1 MTQTQSSSDEGT
13 RQRGDAPGRRPPLT
27 HQPHGGEAV
36 QSFAQQRLWFLA
48 QLDPGGF
55 AYNAPF
61 ATRLTG
67 PLDVGA
73 LEAGFQEVVQR
84 HESLRTT
91 FAQVEGHPVQRIHAK
106 VELTLEVEDVAE
118 AEVVAHAEQEAR
130 RPFDLERG
138 PLLRVRLLRVS
149 PDEHVLLWTV
159 HHIVFDGWSM
169 GVLER
174 EVAAAYGAR
183 VRGAASELEPLPAQ
197 YADYARWQ
205 REWLKGEVLERQL
218 AWWKE
223 QLAGVPPVLE
233 LPTDR
238 PRPPVQSFRGALL
251 RVPLPEELTSALR
264 ELSRKE
270 GATLFMTLL
279 AGFHALLARY
289 SGQSDVVVG
298 SPFAGRSQH
307 DLEGMVGFF
316 ANTLALRAD
325 TEGVSFP
332 ELLGRVRKA
341 CLGAFVHQD
350 LPFEQLV
357 DALQSTRDLSRAPIF
372 QAAFALQGEP
382 GSELKLSGMSA
393 TDVAF
398 EPGVSKFDLTLF
410 VRETPQGLMGLW
422 EYSTALFDEATI
434 ARMAARYVRLLES
447 AVARPEQRVSE
458 LPLLSEAERHQLLV
472 EWNDTQTEYP
482 CDACIHGLFE
492 AQAARTPDAVA
503 VEFEGARL
511 TYAELNGRANQL
523 ARYLRRRGVVA
534 GTRVG
539 LCAGRSL
546 ELVVATL
553 AILKAGGAYVP
564 LDSAYPGE
572 RLAFMVEDSNLHVL
586 LAQPALFTRLPP
598 DLRVDVVPLVPM
610 GEAFSQGRSEN
621 PGRPLDST
629 RDNLTRK
636 LAEDAGRLQASM
648 AQDISC
654 ERTEDLGEPGAADR
668 LAYVMYTSGST
679 GRPKAVGIPHR
690 GVVRLV
696 KGTRFVELSQR
707 EVLLQL
713 APISFDASTFE
724 LWGALLNGAKLVL
737 FPEHSPS
744 LEELGRALVCH
755 RVTTLWLTA
764 ALFEQVMAAQP
775 EALSGVRQVLAGGDV
790 LSPTAVR
797 ARLAQGGL
805 LINGYGPTENTTFTC
820 CNPMTQPGQVGP
832 TVSIGRPISNT
843 QVYLLDAALEPVPV
857 GVWGELYTGGDGLAW
872 GYLGRAELTAER
884 FVPHPFSARPGARLY
899 RTGDRARWLPDG
911 RIEFSGRLDGQVKLR
926 GFRIE
931 PGEVESALLRHPGVR
946 EAVVVARE
954 DGPGGK
960 RLVAYFVPHGEAP
973 ATAELRAHAQAKL
986 PEYMVPSAFVA
997 LPALPLTPN
1006 GKVDRKALPAPY
1018 VEAPSGEQVAP
1029 RTAMEQ
1035 VVAGVFGPLL
1045 GLEQVGADSH
1055 FFELG
1060 GHSLLATQAVSR
1072 LREVVGRELPV
1083 RALFEAPTVA
1093 QLARR
1098 LEEADGA
1105 TSAPLTHQPHGGEA
1119 VQSFAQ
1125 QRLWFLSQ
1133 FDASG
1138 ISYNIPFALRLKGP
1152 LDVEALEAGFQ
1163 EVARRHESL
1172 RTTFAE
1178 VDGRPIQRIHAR
1190 LELNLRVA
1198 EVAEA
1203 EVVARAEQEARQ
1215 PFDLEQGPLLRV
1227 RLLRVAPEEHV
1238 LLWTVHH
1245 IVFDGWSVGV
1255 LYQELSE
1262 SYSARVRGEV
1272 SRLDTLPVQYADY
1285 ARWQREWLKGEVLE
1299 RQLAWWK
1306 EHLAGAPPVLELP
1319 TDRPRPPVQ
1328 SFRGALL
1335 RVPLPDALA
1344 SALRRL
1350 SQREGATLYMTLLAG
1365 FQALLAR
1372 YSGQSDLVVGSPISG
1387 RNWREVE
1394 PLLGFFVN
1402 TLALR
1407 VDTGGGVSFRE
1418 LLGRVRKACLGA
1430 FAHQD
1435 LPFEH
1440 LVDALQPTRD
1450 LSRSPLFQVMFVMPG
1465 TPRPLALEDVTA
1477 EELVF
1482 EPGVAK
1488 FDLTLFAW
1496 EQPRGLETY
1505 WEYNTDLY
1513 DEATVA
1519 RMVGHYVWLLQAAVA
1534 EPGQR
1539 VDSLP
1544 LLGEA
1549 ERDRLLLEWGSRE
1562 DSTYVPGLMHRW
1574 VEAQVARTPGAE
1586 AVTDGTRSLTYAELD
1601 ARANQLAHHL
1611 LSLGVRPNGSVGLCL
1626 DRGSLDMP
1634 VAVLATLK
1642 AGAAFLPLDP
1652 TWPSE
1657 RLALMLEDT
1666 GAPVVVAHGHLVSA
1680 VPAGSGA
1687 HLLRLDEAAEA
1698 VSACPTHVPPVEV
1711 SPETHCYFVYTSG
1724 STGRPKGIVMSH
1736 RAVGNMLWWLLQR
1749 SVKPDATTLQ
1759 FASLNFD
1766 VSFQEM
1772 FGTWCLGGRV
1782 LLMTPPLRQ
1791 DPTAMLRY
1799 MVRHRVERLYL
1810 PFVALQALCDA
1821 ALGETELP
1829 PLTEVVTAGEQLQV
1843 TPALVAFF
1851 ERLPGCVLE
1860 NQYGPSEAHVV
1871 TAWRAS
1877 GPPSSWPALPPVGR
1891 PIPNVRLQV
1900 VDSWGAPCPIGVPGE
1915 VYVAGASLAH
1925 GYHGRP
1931 DLTADRFVPDMLG
1944 GASGARTYRTGDRA
1958 RWLADGNLE
1967 FLGRLDGQVKLR
1979 GFRIELGEVEV
1990 VLRAFPGV
1998 RDAVAIV
2005 REDVPG
2011 DRRLVAYVVPQEGP
2025 SVELAGLREHLQ
2037 AKLPEYMV
2045 PSAFVPLA
2053 TLPLAPT
2060 GKVDRKALPAPKAD
2074 ASQAGLVAPRTA
2086 MEQVVAGVFGPLL
2099 GLERVGTDGHFFELG
2114 GHSLLAT
2121 QAVSRLRDVVGR
2133 ELPVRALFEAPTVAQ
2148 LARRLEE
2155 VLEEE
2160 RGVPPPPLVHQP
2172 HGGEA
2177 VQSFAQQRLWFVSQ
2191 IDVGGFSYNMPN
2203 ALRLKGPL
2211 DVGALEAGFQE
2222 VVRRHES
2229 LRTTFAE
2236 VEGQPIQRI
2245 HPEVELRLEVE
2256 EVAEADVIARAEQEA
2271 RTPFDLERGPLLRVR
2286 LLRVTPEEHVL
2297 LWTVHHIVFD
2307 GWSMGVLE
2315 REVAA
2320 LYGARVRGEALT
2332 LEALPVQYADYAR
2345 WQREWLKGEV
2355 LERQLSWWKEQLAG
2369 VPPVL
2374 ELPTDRPRP
2383 TVQSFN
2389 GAHLSMR
2396 LPPELAGALRELS
2409 RKEGVTLFMTLLAG
2423 FQALLAR
2430 YSGQSDLVVGSPI
2443 SGRNWREVE
2452 PLLGFFVNTL
2462 ALRVDT
2468 GGGASF
2474 RELLGRV
2481 RKMCLGAYAHQDLPF
2496 EHVVDALQ
2504 PARDLS
2510 RSPLFQVMFVM
2521 PGATVPMALPG
2532 LASEEV
2538 AFEPGMAKFDL
2549 TLFVRELPQGLV
2561 AFWEYN
2567 TDLHDAETVA
2577 RMAGHYVRL
2586 LQGAASRPGQRVDS
2600 LPLLGEAERR
2610 RLLVEWN
2617 ATEAPRPTEP
2627 NVHALFEVWAERTPD
2642 AIAVRMGDARLTYG
2656 ELNRKANRLAHLL
2669 RGAGVGPE
2677 VLVGLCVGRSLDLAV
2692 GVLGILKAGGAY
2704 VPLDPAYPPERLA
2717 MMLRASRA
2725 PLLLTQSTLPA
2736 VLPPDEV
2743 RRLCLDTET
2752 FAGASE
2758 VDLPALAGPE
2768 SLAYVIYT
2776 SGSTGVPK
2784 GVAMPHGP
2792 LLNLL
2797 HWQTGAF
2804 VVPRGRTLQFSALS
2818 FDVSFQELLST
2829 WAVGGELVLIS
2840 EAQRLD
2846 ARALLELMDR
2856 QEVERLFLP
2865 FVALQNLAEVADR
2878 EECVPRR
2885 LREIITAGEQ
2895 LRVTP
2900 ALRRFIRRLGDC
2912 VLHNQYGPTECHATT
2927 ALLLSGDTGTW
2938 PDLPSI
2944 GQPIS
2949 NGHVHLLDE
2958 HLAPVPIGVSGELYI
2973 GGELLAR
2980 GYLHRPELT
2989 PERFIP
2995 DPFSSRPGARLYR
3008 TGDFAR
3014 YLPDGALEFLGRR
3027 DAQVKVRGY
3036 RIELAEVESALAHH
3050 PALKDCV
3057 VEAREDGSGHKRLV
3071 GYVVGAG
3078 GPPPPAAELRAFL
3091 KERLPDYMVP
3101 GHFVPMDAFPLSPS
3115 GKVNRRALPAPEG
3128 SLHDSTRVRVAPRSA
3143 LELQLVRAW
3152 EEVLGLHPV
3161 GIRDDFFE
3169 LGGHSLLAVRLLG
3182 RIRELTG
3189 RALPVAALFQG
3200 ATVEHVAGL
3209 LRREQGPS
3217 SSLVQLRGGTAKR
3230 PFFCIHPVGGT
3241 VLAYAELAHL
3251 LGPDQPFYGVQ
3262 SPGLEGEAPPVGSLE
3277 DLAARYLEAVRA
3289 VQSRGPYLLG
3299 GWSMGGSLAFEMA
3312 RQLASQGEEVGL
3324 LALIDTY
3331 AQTFP
3336 GGTVTPEWLEP
3347 ARLGALFYRDLLR
3360 ATGADLPC
3368 PEEELSRLAPDEAL
3382 RVLEEAGRKAAALPE
3397 SGMQSLHTLRRVFE
3411 SNLRAAWSYV
3421 PRPYAGALLSFEAS
3435 EATRPHGWEPL
3446 ARGGVEVHT
3455 LEGDHYSLLRGPGVR
3470 TLAALLRDALA
3481 RAHAGDARSPRSES
3495 A

>member
-1 MTQTQSSSDEGT
+1 M
-13 RQRGDAPGRRPPLT
+13 

-36 QSFAQQRLWFLA
+36 QSFAQQRLWFLS
-48 QLDPGGF
+48 QLDAGGF
-55 AYNAPF
+55 SYNAPF
-61 ATRLTG
+61 AARLKG

-73 LEAGFQEVVQR
+73 LEAGFREVVLR

-91 FAQVEGHPVQRIHAK
+91 FAEVDGLPVQRIHSR
-106 VELTLEVEDVAE
+106 VELKLEVEEVAE
-118 AEVVAHAEQEAR
+118 EEVIARAEQEAR

-149 PDEHVLLWTV
+149 PEEHVLLWCV

-174 EVAAAYGAR
+174 EVAAVYGAR
-183 VRGAASELEPLPAQ
+183 VRGEEPRLEALPVQ

-218 AWWKE
+218 SWWKE
-223 QLAGVPPVLE
+223 QLAGAPPVLE

-238 PRPPVQSFRGALL
+238 PRPPVQSFHGALL
-251 RVPLPEELTSALR
+251 RVPLPDALAGALR

-270 GATLFMTLL
+270 GVTLFMTLL
-279 AGFHALLARY
+279 AGFQALLARY

-298 SPFAGRSQH
+298 SPFAGRALR
-307 DLEGMVGFF
+307 DMEGLVGFF
-316 ANTLALRAD
+316 ANTLALRVD
-325 TEGVSFP
+325 TGGGASFR

-341 CLGAFVHQD
+341 CLGAFAHQD

-357 DALQSTRDLSRAPIF
+357 DALQSTRDPSRSPIF
-372 QAAFALQGEP
+372 QAAFVLQGEP
-382 GSELKLSGMSA
+382 ASELRLSGVSA
-393 TDVAF
+393 SDVGF

-410 VRETPQGLMGLW
+410 VRDTPQGLACLW
-422 EYSTALFDEATI
+422 EYSTGLFDEATV
-434 ARMAARYVRLLES
+434 ARMAEHYARLLWA
-447 AVARPEQRVSE
+447 AVKTPERRVSE
-458 LPLLSEAERHQLLV
+458 LPLLSSAERHRLLE
-472 EWNDTQTEYP
+472 EWSGPRTEYP
-482 CDACIHGLFE
+482 RDVCIHTLVE
-492 AQAARTPDAVA
+492 AQVARTPDAVA
-503 VEFEGARL
+503 VEYDGARL
-511 TYAELNGRANQL
+511 TYSELNRRANQL
-523 ARYLRRRGVVA
+523 ARHLRRSGVVA
-534 GTRVG
+534 GSRVG

-546 ELVVATL
+546 EMVVATL

-564 LDSAYPGE
+564 LDASYPGE
-572 RLAFMVEDSNLHVL
+572 RLAFMVEDTGLQVL
-586 LAQPALFTRLPP
+586 LAQPSLISRLPP
-598 DLRVDVVPLVPM
+598 VCAAVVPLEPSW
-610 GEAFSQGRSEN
+610 EPFSRES
-621 PGRPLDST
+621 P
-629 RDNLTRK
+629 
-636 LAEDAGRLQASM
+636 
-648 AQDISC
+648 
-654 ERTEDLGEPGAADR
+654 EDLGEPMPAGA
-668 LAYVMYTSGST
+668 LAYVMFTSGST
-679 GRPKAVGIPHR
+679 GRPKGVCIPHR

-696 KGTRFVELSQR
+696 KGARFVELGER
-707 EVLLQL
+707 EVFLQL
-713 APISFDASTFE
+713 APISFDAATLE
-724 LWGALLNGAKLVL
+724 LWGALLNGARLVV
-737 FPEHSPS
+737 FSEHAPTP
-744 LEELGRALVCH
+744 EELGRALVRH
-755 RVTTLWLTA
+755 GITTLWLTS
-764 ALFEQVMAAQP
+764 ALFEQMMASRP
-775 EALSGVRQVLAGGDV
+775 EALAGVRQVLAGGDV
-790 LSPTAVR
+790 LSPSAAR
-797 ARLAQGGL
+797 ARLSQGGL
-805 LINGYGPTENTTFTC
+805 LVNGYGPTENTTFTC
-820 CNPMTQPGQVGP
+820 CHPMTGPEQVGH
-832 TVSIGRPISNT
+832 TVSIGRPIANT
-843 QVYLLDAALEPVPV
+843 QVYLLDDALEPVPV
-857 GVWGELYTGGDGLAW
+857 GVWGELCTGGDGLAW
-872 GYLGRAELTAER
+872 GYLHLPELTAER
-884 FVPHPFSARPGARLY
+884 FVPNPFSQEPGARLY

-911 RIEFSGRLDGQVKLR
+911 RIEFAGRLDGQVKLR

-960 RLVAYFVPHGEAP
+960 RLVAYFVPREAAP
-973 ATAELRAHAQAKL
+973 ATAELRADMQALL
-986 PEYMVPSAFVA
+986 PEYMVPSAFVE

-1006 GKVDRKALPAPY
+1006 GKVDRKALPAPDLEAAAGEY
-1018 VEAPSGEQVAP
+1018 VQP

-1035 VVAGVFGPLL
+1035 VVAGVFGAVL
-1045 GLEQVGADSH
+1045 GMERVGAEGH

-1060 GHSLLATQAVSR
+1060 GHSLLATQAISR
-1072 LREVVGRELPV
+1072 LREAVGRELPV
-1083 RALFEAPTVA
+1083 RALFEAPTVM

-1098 LEEADGA
+1098 LEEGGKVP
-1105 TSAPLTHQPHGGEA
+1105 APLVHQPHGGEA

-1125 QRLWFLSQ
+1125 QRLWFTSQ
-1133 FDASG
+1133 LDAG
-1138 ISYNIPFALRLKGP
+1138 GFSYNIPFATRLKGP
-1152 LDVEALEAGFQ
+1152 LDVEALEASFR
-1163 EVARRHESL
+1163 EVVHRHESL

-1178 VDGRPIQRIHAR
+1178 VDGLPVQRIHSR
-1190 LELNLRVA
+1190 VELKVEVE
-1198 EVAEA
+1198 EVAEE
-1203 EVVARAEQEARQ
+1203 EVIASAEQEARR
-1215 PFDLEQGPLLRV
+1215 PFDLERGPLLRV
-1227 RLLRVAPEEHV
+1227 RLLRVGPEEHV
-1238 LLWTVHH
+1238 LLWCVHH

-1255 LYQELSE
+1255 LHRELSE
-1262 SYSARVRGEV
+1262 SYSARVGEAEQ
-1272 SRLDTLPVQYADY
+1272 RLEALPVQYADY

-1299 RQLAWWK
+1299 RQLSWWK
-1306 EHLAGAPPVLELP
+1306 EQLAGAPLALELP

-1335 RVPLPDALA
+1335 RVPLPDELAVALHPFT
-1344 SALRRL
+1344 R
-1350 SQREGATLYMTLLAG
+1350 REGATLFMTLLAG

-1407 VDTGGGVSFRE
+1407 IDTGGGVSFRE

-1435 LPFEH
+1435 LPFEQ
-1440 LVDALQPTRD
+1440 LVDALQPGRD

-1465 TPRPLALEDVTA
+1465 TPRPLALSGITAEDVD
-1477 EELVF
+1477 F

-1496 EQPRGLETY
+1496 DTPRGLETY
-1505 WEYNTDLY
+1505 WEYNTDLF
-1513 DEATVA
+1513 DEETVV
-1519 RMVGHYVWLLQAAVA
+1519 RMAEHYTRLLQAAVSQ
-1534 EPGQR
+1534 PDQR
-1539 VDSLP
+1539 VEALP

-1549 ERDRLLLEWGSRE
+1549 ERRRLLVEWGSRE
-1562 DSTYVPGLMHRW
+1562 DVTYAPGLMHRW
-1574 VEAQVARTPGAE
+1574 VEAQVARTPEAE
-1586 AVTDGTRSLTYAELD
+1586 AVTDGTRSLTYAELE

-1611 LSLGVRPNGSVGLCL
+1611 LALGVPPNGTVGLCL

-1666 GAPVVVAHGHLVSA
+1666 GAPVVVAHGHLVAA
-1680 VPAGSGA
+1680 VPRGSGA
-1687 HLLRLDEAAEA
+1687 RLLRLDEAADA
-1698 VSACPTHVPPVEV
+1698 ISACPTYVPPVEV

-1821 ALGETELP
+1821 ALGEEELP

-1871 TAWRAS
+1871 AAWRAS
-1877 GPPSSWPALPPVGR
+1877 GPPASWPALPPVGR

-1900 VDSWGAPCPIGVPGE
+1900 VDSRGEPCPIGVPGE

-1931 DLTADRFVPDMLG
+1931 DLTADRFIPDTLG
-1944 GASGARTYRTGDRA
+1944 GPPGARTYRTGDRA

-1990 VLRAFPGV
+1990 VLRSFPGV

-2011 DRRLVAYVVPQEGP
+2011 DRRLVGYVVPQEGQP
-2025 SVELAGLREHLQ
+2025 VELAGLREHLQ

-2060 GKVDRKALPAPKAD
+2060 GKVDRKALPAPRVEGT
-2074 ASQAGLVAPRTA
+2074 QAGHVAPRTA

-2099 GLERVGTDGHFFELG
+2099 GMERVGSDGHFFELG

-2121 QAVSRLRDVVGR
+2121 QAVSRLREVVGR

-2160 RGVPPPPLVHQP
+2160 GSAPPPPLVHQP

-2177 VQSFAQQRLWFVSQ
+2177 VQSFAQQRLWFLSQ
-2191 IDVGGFSYNMPN
+2191 LDAGGFSYNMPN

-2236 VEGQPIQRI
+2236 VDGLPVQRI
-2245 HPEVELRLEVE
+2245 HARVELKLEVE
-2256 EVAEADVIARAEQEA
+2256 EVAEEEVIARAEQEA
-2271 RTPFDLERGPLLRVR
+2271 RRPFDLERGPLLRVR
-2286 LLRVTPEEHVL
+2286 LLRVSPEEHVL
-2297 LWTVHHIVFD
+2297 LWCVHHIVFD

-2320 LYGARVRGEALT
+2320 MYGARVRGEEPR

-2345 WQREWLKGEV
+2345 WQREWLQGEV

-2369 VPPVL
+2369 APPVL
-2374 ELPTDRPRP
+2374 ELPTDRPHP
-2383 TVQSFN
+2383 PVQSFN
-2389 GAHLSMR
+2389 GVHLPMR

-2462 ALRVDT
+2462 ALRIDT
-2468 GGGASF
+2468 GGGVSF

-2481 RKMCLGAYAHQDLPF
+2481 RKACLGAFAHQDLPF
-2496 EHVVDALQ
+2496 EQLVDALQ
-2504 PARDLS
+2504 PGRDLS

-2521 PGATVPMALPG
+2521 PGATVPMTLSG
-2532 LASEEV
+2532 LVSEEV
-2538 AFEPGMAKFDL
+2538 SFEPGMAKFDL

-2561 AFWEYN
+2561 AYWEYN
-2567 TDLHDAETVA
+2567 TDLFDAETVA
-2577 RMAGHYVRL
+2577 RMAGHYTRL
-2586 LQGAASRPGQRVDS
+2586 LQAAVSQPNQRVEA

-2617 ATEAPRPTEP
+2617 ATEAPRPAEP
-2627 NVHALFEVWAERTPD
+2627 GVQMLFEAWALRTPD
-2642 AIAVRMGDARLTYG
+2642 AVAVRMGDARLSYG
-2656 ELNRKANRLAHLL
+2656 ELNRRANQLAHVL
-2669 RGAGVGPE
+2669 RGRGVGPD
-2677 VLVGLCVGRSLDLAV
+2677 VPVGLCVPRSLELAV

-2704 VPLDPAYPPERLA
+2704 VPLDPAYPPERLG

-2725 PLLLTQSTLPA
+2725 PLLLTLSTLPA
-2736 VLPPDEV
+2736 VLPEGEV
-2743 RRLCLDTET
+2743 HRLCLDTGGSI
-2752 FAGASE
+2752 FAGAS
-2758 VDLPALAGPE
+2758 DANLPPLAGPE

-2776 SGSTGVPK
+2776 SGSTGTPK

-2792 LLNLL
+2792 LLNLV
-2797 HWQTGAF
+2797 HWQLESS
-2804 VVPRGRTLQFSALS
+2804 VLPRGRTLQFSALS
-2818 FDVSFQELLST
+2818 FDVCFQELFST
-2829 WAVGGELVLIS
+2829 WAAGGELVLVS
-2840 EAQRLD
+2840 EEQRRD
-2846 ARALLELMDR
+2846 AHALLDLMDQ

-2878 EECVPRR
+2878 EERVPRR

-2900 ALRRFIRRLGDC
+2900 ALRRLARRLEGC
-2912 VLHNQYGPTECHATT
+2912 VLHNQYGPVESHVTT
-2927 ALLLSGDTGTW
+2927 ALTLSGAPEAW

-2944 GQPIS
+2944 GRPIA
-2949 NGHVHLLDE
+2949 NARIHLLDE
-2958 HLAPVPIGVSGELYI
+2958 HLSPVPIGVPGEVFI
-2973 GGELLAR
+2973 GGEVLAR

-2989 PERFIP
+2989 QERFVP

-3014 YLPDGALEFLGRR
+3014 YLPDGSIAFLGRR
-3027 DAQVKVRGY
+3027 DSQVKVRGY
-3036 RIELAEVESALAHH
+3036 RIELAEVEAALAHH

-3057 VEAREDGSGHKRLV
+3057 VEAREAGSGHKRLV

-3078 GPPPPAAELRAFL
+3078 GPPPPVTELRAFL
-3091 KERLPDYMVP
+3091 KERLPEYMVP
-3101 GHFVPMDAFPLSPS
+3101 VHFVPMDAFPLTPS

-3128 SLHDSTRVRVAPRSA
+3128 ASHESTRARVAPRTS
-3143 LELQLVRAW
+3143 LELQLVRVW
-3152 EEVLGLHPV
+3152 EEVLGLHPL

-3169 LGGHSLLAVRLLG
+3169 LGGHSLLAVRLLA
-3182 RIRELTG
+3182 RVRELTG
-3189 RALPVAALFQG
+3189 HSLPVAALFQG
-3200 ATVEHVAGL
+3200 ATVERVAEL
-3209 LRREQGPS
+3209 LRREQGPAS
-3217 SSLVQLRGGTAKR
+3217 PLVLLRGGTQRR

-3251 LGPDQPFYGVQ
+3251 LGPGQPFYGLQ
-3262 SPGLEGEAPPVGSLE
+3262 SPGLEGEAPPCDRLE
-3277 DLAARYLEAVRA
+3277 DLAALYLDAVRA
-3289 VQSRGPYLLG
+3289 VQPRGPYLLG
-3299 GWSMGGSLAFEMA
+3299 GWSMGGSIAFEMA
-3312 RQLASQGEEVGL
+3312 RQLHARGEEVGL
-3324 LALIDTY
+3324 LALIDTF
-3331 AQTFP
+3331 ASAFP
-3336 GGTVTPEWLEP
+3336 GGTVSPEWLEP

-3368 PEEELSRLAPDEAL
+3368 SEEALSRLAPDEAL
-3382 RVLEEAGRKAAALPE
+3382 RVLEEAGRAAAALPE
-3397 SGMQSLHTLRRVFE
+3397 SGMQSLRTLRQVFE

-3421 PRPYAGALLSFEAS
+3421 PRPYAGALLSIEAS
-3435 EATRPHGWEPL
+3435 AASRPHGWVGL
-3446 ARGGVEVHT
+3446 ALGGVEVHT
-3455 LEGDHYSLLRGPGVR
+3455 LEGDHYALLRGPGVKA
-3470 TLAALLRDALA
+3470 LAALLREALA
-3481 RAHAGDARSPRSES
+3481 RAHASGARAQRSAS

>member
-1 MTQTQSSSDEGT
+1 MTQTQASSNEGT

-61 ATRLTG
+61 ATRLKG

-73 LEAGFQEVVQR
+73 LEAGFQEVVRR

-91 FAQVEGHPVQRIHAK
+91 FSQVEGQPVQRIHEN
-106 VELTLEVEDVAE
+106 VELKLEVEDVAE
-118 AEVVAHAEQEAR
+118 ADVIAHAEQEAR
-130 RPFDLERG
+130 APFDLERG
-138 PLLRVRLLRVS
+138 PLLRVRLLRVA
-149 PDEHVLLWTV
+149 PAEHVLLWTV
-159 HHIVFDGWSM
+159 HHLVFDGWSM

-174 EVAAAYGAR
+174 EVAAVYGAR
-183 VRGAASELEPLPAQ
+183 VRGEAPELEPLPAQ

-205 REWLKGEVLERQL
+205 REWLTGEVLERQL
-218 AWWKE
+218 EWWKE
-223 QLAGVPPVLE
+223 QLAGAPPVLE

-238 PRPPVQSFRGALL
+238 PRPPVQSFHGALL
-251 RVPLPEELTSALR
+251 RVPLPEDLTSALR

-270 GATLFMTLL
+270 GVTLFMTLL

-325 TEGVSFP
+325 TEGASFH
-332 ELLGRVRKA
+332 ELLGRVRKV

-357 DALQSTRDLSRAPIF
+357 DALQSTRDLSRSPIF

-382 GSELKLSGMSA
+382 GSELKLSGVSA
-393 TDVAF
+393 SDVAF

-410 VRETPQGLMGLW
+410 VRETSYGLEGLW
-422 EYSTALFDEATI
+422 EYSTGLFDEATI
-434 ARMAARYVRLLES
+434 ARMAGHYARLLAA

-458 LPLLSEAERHQLLV
+458 LPLLSEDERHQLWV
-472 EWNDTQTEYP
+472 EWNDTRTEYP
-482 CDACIHGLFE
+482 RDACIHGLFE

-503 VEFEGARL
+503 VESEGARL

-539 LCAGRSL
+539 LCTGRSL

-572 RLAFMVEDSNLHVL
+572 RLAFMVEDSGLQVL
-586 LAQPALFTRLPP
+586 LAQPALLPRLPP
-598 DLRVDVVPLVPM
+598 DLRVDVVPLEPM
-610 GEAFSQGRSEN
+610 GEAFSRERIEN
-621 PGRPLDST
+621 
-629 RDNLTRK
+629 
-636 LAEDAGRLQASM
+636 
-648 AQDISC
+648 
-654 ERTEDLGEPGAADR
+654 LGEPGAAEG

-696 KGTRFVELSQR
+696 KGSRFVELSQC

-737 FPEHSPS
+737 FPEHAPS
-744 LEELGRALVCH
+744 LEELGRALVRH
-755 RVTTLWLTA
+755 GVTTLWLTA
-764 ALFEQVMAAQP
+764 ALFEQMMASQP

-797 ARLAQGGL
+797 ARLSQGGL
-805 LINGYGPTENTTFTC
+805 LVNGYGPTENTTFTC
-820 CNPMTQPGQVGP
+820 CHPMTEPRQVGP
-832 TVSIGRPISNT
+832 TVSIGRPIANT
-843 QVYLLDAALEPVPV
+843 QVYLLDVALELVPV

-872 GYLGRAELTAER
+872 GYLGRPELTAER
-884 FVPHPFSARPGARLY
+884 FIPHPFSPQHGARLY
-899 RTGDRARWLPDG
+899 RTGDRARWLADG
-911 RIEFSGRLDGQVKLR
+911 RLEFSGRLDGQVKLR

-960 RLVAYFVPHGEAP
+960 RLIAYFVPHGEAP

-986 PEYMVPSAFVA
+986 PEYMVPSAFVS

-1018 VEAPSGEQVAP
+1018 VEAASGEQVAP

-1098 LEEADGA
+1098 LEEAGGA

-1152 LDVEALEAGFQ
+1152 LEVEALEASFQ

-1190 LELNLRVA
+1190 LELKLRVEEAA
-1198 EVAEA
+1198 ET
-1203 EVVARAEQEARQ
+1203 EVVARAEQEARR
-1215 PFDLEQGPLLRV
+1215 PFDLERGPLLRV
-1227 RLLRVAPEEHV
+1227 RLLRVASEEHV

-1255 LYQELSE
+1255 LHHELSE

-1272 SRLDTLPVQYADY
+1272 SRLDALPVQYADY
-1285 ARWQREWLKGEVLE
+1285 ARWQREWLQGEVLE
-1299 RQLAWWK
+1299 RQLSWWK

-1344 SALRRL
+1344 RALRQL
-1350 SQREGATLYMTLLAG
+1350 SQREGTTLYMTLLAG

-1372 YSGQSDLVVGSPISG
+1372 YSGQSDIVVGSPISG

-1418 LLGRVRKACLGA
+1418 LLGRVRRACLGA

-1450 LSRSPLFQVMFVMPG
+1450 MSRSPLFQVMFVMPG
-1465 TPRPLALEDVTA
+1465 TPRPLALEGVTA
-1477 EELVF
+1477 DELVF

-1519 RMVGHYVWLLQAAVA
+1519 LMVGHYVWLLQAAVS

-1544 LLGEA
+1544 LLGET
-1549 ERDRLLLEWGSRE
+1549 ERNRLLLEWGSRE
-1562 DSTYVPGLMHRW
+1562 DTTYAPGLMHRW
-1574 VEAQVARTPGAE
+1574 VEAQVARTPEAE
-1586 AVTDGTRSLTYAELD
+1586 AVTDGTSSLTYAELD

-1652 TWPSE
+1652 TWPAE

-1666 GAPVVVAHGHLVSA
+1666 GAPVVVAHGQLVSA
-1680 VPAGSGA
+1680 VPPGSGA
-1687 HLLRLDEAAEA
+1687 HLLRLDEAADA
-1698 VSACPTHVPPVEV
+1698 ISACPTHVPAVDV

-1810 PFVALQALCDA
+1810 PFVALQAVCDA
-1821 ALGETELP
+1821 ALGEAELP

-1891 PIPNVRLQV
+1891 PIPNVRLHV
-1900 VDSWGAPCPIGVPGE
+1900 VDSRGEPCPIGVPGE

-1931 DLTADRFVPDMLG
+1931 DLTADRFVPDLLG
-1944 GASGARTYRTGDRA
+1944 GPSGARTYRTGDRA

-2060 GKVDRKALPAPKAD
+2060 GKVDRKALPLPTAG
-2074 ASQAGLVAPRTA
+2074 STQAGRVAPRTA
-2086 MEQVVAGVFGPLL
+2086 MEQVVAGIFGPLL
-2099 GLERVGTDGHFFELG
+2099 GLERVGADDHFFELG

-2121 QAVSRLRDVVGR
+2121 RVVSRLRDVVGR

-2191 IDVGGFSYNMPN
+2191 LDAGGFSYNMPN

-2211 DVGALEAGFQE
+2211 DVSALEASFQE
-2222 VVRRHES
+2222 VARRHES

-2236 VEGQPIQRI
+2236 VDGQPVQRI
-2245 HPEVELRLEVE
+2245 HAKVEPRLEVE
-2256 EVAEADVIARAEQEA
+2256 DVAEKDVIARAEQEA

-2297 LWTVHHIVFD
+2297 LWTVHHLVFD

-2320 LYGARVRGEALT
+2320 VYGARVRGEAPE

-2383 TVQSFN
+2383 AVQSFN
-2389 GAHLSMR
+2389 GAHLPMR

-2430 YSGQSDLVVGSPI
+2430 YSGQADIVVGSPI

-2468 GGGASF
+2468 GGGVSF

-2481 RKMCLGAYAHQDLPF
+2481 RKACLGAYAHQDLPF
-2496 EHVVDALQ
+2496 EHLVDALQ

-2510 RSPLFQVMFVM
+2510 RTPLFQVMFVM
-2521 PGATVPMALPG
+2521 PGATVPMPLPG
-2532 LASEEV
+2532 LDSEEV

-2561 AFWEYN
+2561 AYWEYN
-2567 TDLHDAETVA
+2567 TDLHDEETVT
-2577 RMAGHYVRL
+2577 RMAGHYARL
-2586 LQGAASRPGQRVDS
+2586 LQGAVSQPGQRVDS

-2617 ATEAPRPTEP
+2617 ATEAPRPSEP
-2627 NVHALFEVWAERTPD
+2627 HVHALFEAWAERTPD
-2642 AIAVRMGDARLTYG
+2642 AVAVRAGDARLTYG
-2656 ELNRKANRLAHLL
+2656 ALNRRANQLAHVL
-2669 RGAGVGPE
+2669 RGAGVGPD
-2677 VLVGLCVGRSLDLAV
+2677 VPVALCVRRSLELAV

-2704 VPLDPAYPPERLA
+2704 VPLDPAYPQGRLA

-2725 PLLLTQSTLPA
+2725 PLLLTQSTLLD
-2736 VLPPDEV
+2736 VLPSDEV
-2743 RRLCLDTET
+2743 RTLCLDTET
-2752 FAGASE
+2752 FTGAS
-2758 VDLPALAGPE
+2758 DANLPAMAGPE
-2768 SLAYVIYT
+2768 ALAYVIYT

-2797 HWQTGAF
+2797 HWQLGAF
-2804 VVPRGRTLQFSALS
+2804 VLPRARTLQFSALS
-2818 FDVSFQELLST
+2818 FDVSFQELFST
-2829 WAVGGELVLIS
+2829 WEAGGELVLIS
-2840 EAQRLD
+2840 EEQRLD

-2878 EECVPRR
+2878 EARVPRR

-2900 ALRRFIRRLGDC
+2900 ALRRFMKRLDGC

-2927 ALLLSGDTGTW
+2927 FLVLTGDAGAW

-2944 GQPIS
+2944 GRPIA
-2949 NGHVHLLDE
+2949 NGRVHLLDE
-2958 HLAPVPIGVSGELYI
+2958 HLSPVPVGVPGELYI

-3036 RIELAEVESALAHH
+3036 RIELAEVEAALAHH

-3078 GPPPPAAELRAFL
+3078 GPPPQAAELRAFL

-3128 SLHDSTRVRVAPRSA
+3128 SLHDSTRVRIAPRSA

-3189 RALPVAALFQG
+3189 RALPVAALIQG
-3200 ATVEHVAGL
+3200 ATVEHVASL

-3217 SSLVQLRGGTAKR
+3217 SPLVQLRGGTAKR

-3241 VLAYAELAHL
+3241 VLSYAELAHL

-3262 SPGLEGEAPPVGSLE
+3262 SPGLEGEAPPSESLE
-3277 DLAARYLEAVRA
+3277 ELAALYLKAVRA
-3289 VQSRGPYLLG
+3289 VQPRGPYLLG

-3312 RQLASQGEEVGL
+3312 RQLESQGEEVGL

-3331 AQTFP
+3331 AKAFP
-3336 GGTVTPEWLEP
+3336 GGTVMPEWLEP

-3421 PRPYAGALLSFEAS
+3421 PRPYAGTLLSFEAS
-3435 EATRPHGWEPL
+3435 EATRPHGWESL

-3455 LEGDHYSLLRGPGVR
+3455 LEGDHYALLRGPGVKA
-3470 TLAALLRDALA
+3470 LAALLRGALE
-3481 RAHAGDARSPRSES
+3481 RAHAGGARAPRSD
-3495 A
+3495 AV